1 MPRENSD
8 DDNRPNTVPLDI
20 GPSVLAKVPDVL
32 RNKLRESILESEK
45 NKDSTLISSNT
56 LANSFIYERWGIRS
70 SQRRRYRN
78 LFSQVR
84 RQCRSVFR
92 NYLERGWLEIRDDE
106 ESKKHTFGVYKFDD
120 KRGNLI
126 LGFVKMMPGSDWR
139 IRSVGS

>member
-8 DDNRPNTVPLDI
+8 DDIRKDPIPLNPA
-20 GPSVLAKVPDVL
+20 PSVLAKVPDVL
-32 RNKLRESILESEK
+32 KEKLRESILESEK

-70 SQRRRYRN
+70 SQRRRYQN

-92 NYLERGWLEIRDDE
+92 NYLERGWLEIRDDS

-126 LGFVKMMPGSDWR
+126 LGFVRMTPGSQWR
-139 IRSVGS
+139 IRSVGG